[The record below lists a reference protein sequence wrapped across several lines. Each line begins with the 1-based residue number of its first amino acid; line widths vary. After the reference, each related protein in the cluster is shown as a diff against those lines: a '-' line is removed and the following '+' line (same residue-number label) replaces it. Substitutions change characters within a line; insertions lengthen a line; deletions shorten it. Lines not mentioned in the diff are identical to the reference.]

1 MQVRQPA
8 GFNSIE
14 GAEKVP
20 RQSKWTR
27 RAVLR
32 LAWVGVIAAGALT
45 IEPLVKYLTS
55 KEDRLRSPLVE
66 YDLPLDRDRDWQ
78 NTTKARVWVKQD
90 ALGIMAIVA
99 TCTHLGCEVHYHQD
113 KQEWLC
119 PCHAST
125 YDIEGRP
132 LSGPALKALPRV
144 AVERKSDG
152 TLIINTS
159 KQVRMDT
166 RL

>member
-1 MQVRQPA
+1 MTNQL
-8 GFNSIE
+8 E
-14 GAEKVP
+14 
-20 RQSKWTR
+20 WTR

-32 LAWVGVIAAGALT
+32 LAWVGIIAASALT

-66 YDLPLDRDRDWQ
+66 YNKPLDENSDWQ
-78 NTTKARVWVKQD
+78 NTANARVWVKRD
-90 ALGIMAIVA
+90 SMGVMALVA
-99 TCTHLGCEVHYHQD
+99 TCTHLGCEVNYHPE
-113 KQEWLC
+113 KKEWLC
-119 PCHAST
+119 PCHGSI

-132 LSGPALKALPRV
+132 VSGPAPKALPRV

-152 TLIINTS
+152 SLMINTS
-159 KQVRMDT
+159 KQVGMDT